1 MVTTNRHI
9 QQEEPKIVK
18 VDPILSRL
26 RKVRLVLLVVIAL
39 GLVSLIASFIAYRFG
54 DSHLFLSPLT
64 VSNAFL
70 LVVSYTLIIIMNMTQ
85 IRFWKRLEQRRQA
98 AAKADHS
105 LLAAEQPGPD
115 ATALPLPTTVG
126 QRPKWVTFL
135 LLPGIMLLI
144 MLIAVIAFVVFLP
157 HLVPPL
163 PHHRALPHNF
173 LFIVVGISV
182 IFILLYCGL
191 IFGILNAKVRQQ
203 LTVTE
208 HGLIM
213 VGLLPKVHSVSW
225 QEARLFA
232 IDGIYGAKKYPYPS
246 IYELSRANDVIR
258 WSWMRRNSARA
269 LFFAQPTLPAE
280 EYEKQ
285 MQALLS
291 LIAARTGLPL
301 YDLR

>member
-1 MVTTNRHI
+1 MAIRNRHI
-9 QQEEPKIVK
+9 QQEEPKVVK
-18 VDPILSRL
+18 VDPFLSRL
-26 RKVRLVLLVVIAL
+26 RKVRLVLLVSIAL
-39 GLVSLIASFIAYRFG
+39 MLVGLIASFIASRFG
-54 DSHLFLSPLT
+54 DSHLNLPPLFFL
-64 VSNAFL
+64 NAFL
-70 LVVSYTLIIIMNMTQ
+70 IVMSSILTIIINMKQ

-105 LLAAEQPGPD
+105 LLAAEQPVPD
-115 ATALPLPTTVG
+115 AIALPLPTTIG

-135 LLPGIMLLI
+135 LIPGIMLLI

-157 HLVPPL
+157 HLLPPL

-173 LFIVVGISV
+173 LFIVVGISAIL
-182 IFILLYCGL
+182 IFLYCGL
-191 IFGILNAKVRQQ
+191 IFGILYAKVRQQ

-232 IDGIYGAKKYPYPS
+232 INGMYGAKKYPYPS
-246 IYELSRANDVIR
+246 IYELSSANDVIR

-269 LFFAQPTLPAE
+269 LFFAQPTLPTE

-291 LIAARTGLPL
+291 LIAARSGLPL

>member
-26 RKVRLVLLVVIAL
+26 RKARIVMLVSFALLLVGFIIMFI
-39 GLVSLIASFIAYRFG
+39 VSSFG
-54 DSHLFLSPLT
+54 DSRLFLSTFFAFLT
-64 VSNAFL
+64 V
-70 LVVSYTLIIIMNMTQ
+70 VSSTLSIIMYMKQ
-85 IRFWKRLEQRRQA
+85 IQFWKRLEQRRQA

-105 LLAAEQPGPD
+105 LLAAEQPVPD
-115 ATALPLPTTVG
+115 ATALRLPTTIG
-126 QRPKWVTFL
+126 KRPKWATL
-135 LLPGIMLLI
+135 LILPGIVLLI

-163 PHHRALPHNF
+163 PHHRALPHISI
-173 LFIVVGISV
+173 FIVLGISV

-191 IFGILNAKVRQQ
+191 IFGILYAKVRQQ

-232 IDGIYGAKKYPYPS
+232 IDGIYGLKKYPYPS
-246 IYELSRANDVIR
+246 IYELSSANDVIR
-258 WSWMRRNSARA
+258 WGWMRRNSARA

-285 MQALLS
+285 MQGLLS